1 MSAVRPTWLN
11 LVILAVICLQGD
23 VVFGQVFNGLQQHPG
38 ITRSANGPHYFTII
52 GHIGHPNCY
61 ELPTSSPSLVSFVEF
76 AGNLNRT
83 AAGSIRIIRNGR
95 MAQSV
100 FYGDGES
107 TERLV
112 SGDILVVDGKINQG
126 RIILRGNQNT
136 SDESDADVT
145 LAITGIRDYPVVI
158 TIPAGKST
166 IRWVTRHLGLDERVV
181 NSVKAITQRQP
192 VQVLPDSRLS
202 TGTILAFDPAM
213 VDSSRLPDDLPVPVK
228 AGRQPVAAPQP
239 IRPTV
244 PIVQQPATGPGNR
257 YGAAPGRARVPTID
271 ANPDR
276 ANQAGQT
283 EEVDLTPDEQIF
295 VKQLLTDPSSVPLDE
310 PAPELSGR
318 AFVSQRPTTESPAS
332 ASAARSANVFQ
343 DRPAASAAVGS
354 AVVSD
359 ASRQNEQPLPGY
371 ASSSVTESA
380 LAQPANQPRPNLA
393 DFSPEA
399 PRPYASEPATPEPL
413 QPFGSSRNAVDD
425 SASQSEPPA
434 EASPPTTLDNSRSGG
449 SFSLAMQGATLA
461 ATAAGISS
469 NQSSTDR
476 SSDQGRDTPPPSP
489 PASSAGGPTP
499 VSPTSPLVPIQ
510 PSTASP
516 VRTEVTT
523 PQPES
528 IPTVASSDGSRL
540 LPPPPRHLNWP
551 VISILTVGFLGA
563 VAACFLIY
571 SIAHENPAPRVT
583 QIDTSGRYWLDRMI
597 ENDIP
602 IEEEAVN
609 YPHKTQLFG
618 KPAPIQRIDAAHR
631 PVPRPHF
638 STPGGKSGV
647 LKENPAMPDA
657 PSPEISDAGQKRIVR
672 IHKGGPTRQ
681 QAAAAVPAPHTAG
694 TIPERSRPEPG
705 IFDFAATAVFG
716 DTGQGSDAASKTEAP
731 PAPEAPAKP
740 AAVNPA
746 RQFRLDTGHQ
756 AAETI
761 AHTAAGRSATTTRK
775 PVSVQP
781 SPVVVQGANLLDR
794 ILSSV
799 DQGQNAA
806 RSKAVTH
813 NHDERP
819 SDERGNS

>member
-1 MSAVRPTWLN
+1 MSVVRPIWLN
-11 LVILAVICLQGD
+11 LAIFAAFCLQGN
-23 VVFGQVFNGLQQHPG
+23 VVFGQVFNGLQQHAG

-95 MAQSV
+95 MVQSV

-126 RIILRGNQNT
+126 RIILRGNQN
-136 SDESDADVT
+136 SSAESDADVT
-145 LAITGIRDYPVVI
+145 VAITGLRDYPVVM
-158 TIPAGKST
+158 TIPAEKST

-181 NSVKAITQRQP
+181 NSVKAITQRQS
-192 VQVLPDSRLS
+192 VRVLPDSRLS

-228 AGRQPVAAPQP
+228 AGRQPPAAAQQP
-239 IRPTV
+239 IRPTG
-244 PIVQQPATGPGNR
+244 PIVKQPSTGLPSNQ
-257 YGAAPGRARVPTID
+257 YGAAPGRARVPTIS

-276 ANQAGQT
+276 ANLEGPT
-283 EEVDLTPDEQIF
+283 EEVDLTPDEQVF

-310 PAPELSGR
+310 PTPELSGR
-318 AFVSQRPTTESPAS
+318 AFVPQRPTTESPSSTS
-332 ASAARSANVFQ
+332 AGRSANVYQ
-343 DRPAASAAVGS
+343 ERPAASTAVGSAAVGS

-359 ASRQNEQPLPGY
+359 VPRRDERPVPGY
-371 ASSSVTESA
+371 VSSSAAESA
-380 LAQPANQPRPNLA
+380 LAQPANQPRPDLT

-399 PRPYASEPATPEPL
+399 PRPYASEPATQEPL
-413 QPFGSSRNAVDD
+413 QPFGSSRNAVDNSD
-425 SASQSEPPA
+425 SLSEPTAEVEPPA
-434 EASPPTTLDNSRSGG
+434 TLDNLRSGSG
-449 SFSLAMQGATLA
+449 FSLAMQGATLA
-461 ATAAGISS
+461 ATAAAINS
-469 NQSSTDR
+469 NQGSADHNSG
-476 SSDQGRDTPPPSP
+476 QGRDTPPPSP
-489 PASSAGGPTP
+489 PASSAGGPAP
-499 VSPTSPLVPIQ
+499 VSPTSPLVPLQ
-510 PSTASP
+510 PSSASP

-523 PQPES
+523 SQSES
-528 IPTVASSDGSRL
+528 ASAIASSDGSRL

-571 SIAHENPAPRVT
+571 SIAHENPAPRVA

-609 YPHKTQLFG
+609 YPHRTQLFG
-618 KPAPIQRIDAAHR
+618 KPVPIKRVDAAHR
-631 PVPRPHF
+631 YVPRPHF

-657 PSPEISDAGQKRIVR
+657 PSPEISDSGQKRIVR
-672 IHKGGPTRQ
+672 IHKGGPARQ
-681 QAAAAVPAPHTAG
+681 QAAAVPAPHSVGAKPQRTQ
-694 TIPERSRPEPG
+694 PEPG
-705 IFDFAATAVFG
+705 IFDFAATVVFG
-716 DTGQGSDAASKTEAP
+716 DTGQSSNAASTAEE
-731 PAPEAPAKP
+731 PASNTPAKP
-740 AAVNPA
+740 T
-746 RQFRLDTGHQ
+746 RQFRLDAGHK
-756 AAETI
+756 ATETT
-761 AHTAAGRSATTTRK
+761 AHTEAVRPAPTRK
-775 PVSVQP
+775 TVSVQP

-799 DQGQNAA
+799 DHEQNAA
-806 RSKAVTH
+806 RSKAMIRP
-813 NHDERP
+813 HDDRP